1 MPPLLAAAVSTYLDQ
16 ALTKVGSTYYVLTH
30 YYVTYSTSRG
40 LARSYYALT
49 YLLIYVTCNVTYHVT
64 YHVPYL
70 EQLEKHRR
78 IAAAAERQLT
88 GMEGLGAR

>member
-1 MPPLLAAAVSTYLDQ
+1 MERTSTR
-16 ALTKVGSTYYVLTH
+16 
-30 YYVTYSTSRG
+30 RG

-64 YHVPYL
+64 YHVPYF